1 MSRKP
6 VGLQQRL
13 ITALVLL
20 ALLVA
25 LVFLA
30 PPWATIA
37 VIALAMLGG
46 AWEWSAFLHH
56 DRRRVRA
63 AYVALVALGLV
74 AAWSVSTTIDSLSM
88 LLLAACAWWVIAL
101 LWIMLAPQRGGAI
114 SAAIAGLCALVPAGV
129 ALARVRLDLA
139 PVTLEPHADP
149 DAARALAAIIEERGD
164 ATVTRTRCEDI
175 QVGGFGL
182 PRYRCTVW
190 YTVTP
195 PAPAADTRQ
204 PAAPMPAPTPAP

>member
-56 DRRRVRA
+56 DRRRVRL
-63 AYVALVALGLV
+63 AYVALVALGLI
-74 AAWSVSTTIDSLSM
+74 AAWSVSTTIESLSM
-88 LLLAACAWWVIAL
+88 LLLGACAWWVIAL

-114 SAAIAGLCALVPAGV
+114 SAAIAGVCALVPAGV
-129 ALARVRLDLA
+129 ALARLR
-139 PVTLEPHADP
+139 LEPN
-149 DAARALAAIIEERGD
+149 
-164 ATVTRTRCEDI
+164 
-175 QVGGFGL
+175 GGEL
-182 PRYRCTVW
+182 L
-190 YTVTP
+190 
-195 PAPAADTRQ
+195 DT
-204 PAAPMPAPTPAP
+204 AES